1 MDEGG
6 LMKISGKTAVT
17 GLIGF
22 PVGHSI
28 SPAMHNAA
36 FAHLGLDWCYVAF
49 PVRPER
55 LGEAIG
61 GVRALGIRGINVTVP
76 HKERVIAFLDGVSD
90 EASFIGAVNT
100 VVSRDGMLTGFN
112 TDGRGFMTSLDE
124 AGIDAG
130 GRDILII
137 GAGGA
142 SRAVGYY
149 LADLASRL
157 FISDLDRDKAEA
169 LAGHLNAL
177 RGNTSVAGQEMTGD
191 RDFLSH
197 IGIVINATPLG
208 LKPDDPLPADTALLR
223 EGQVVCDL
231 IYGQTTLLQKAKE
244 AGCITMNGLGMLLWQ
259 GVYAFEIWT
268 GIAPPVGVMRAAL
281 EGALK
286 MSGT

>member
-1 MDEGG
+1 
-6 LMKISGKTAVT
+6 MKISGKTAVT

-22 PVGHSI
+22 PVDHSI

-61 GVRALGIRGINVTVP
+61 GVRALGIRGINVTIP
-76 HKERVIAFLDGVSD
+76 HKERVIASLDGVSE

-100 VVSRDGMLTGFN
+100 VVNRDGMLTGFN
-112 TDGRGFMTSLDE
+112 TDGRGFMKSLDE
-124 AGIDAG
+124 EGIDAR
-130 GRDILII
+130 GRDVLII

-149 LADLASRL
+149 LSDLASRL
-157 FISDLDRDKAEA
+157 FISDLDREKAEA
-169 LAGHLNAL
+169 LAGHLGAV
-177 RGNTSVAGQEMTGD
+177 RGNVSVAGAEMTGD
-191 RDFLSH
+191 RDFLSQV
-197 IGIVINATPLG
+197 GIVINATPLG
-208 LKPDDPLPADTALLR
+208 LKQGDPLPVDGSLLR
-223 EGQVVCDL
+223 QGQVVCDL
-231 IYGQTTLLQKAKE
+231 IYGQTPLLQKAKE
-244 AGCITMNGLGMLLWQ
+244 AGCVTMNGLGMLLWQ

-268 GIAPPVGVMRAAL
+268 GIAPPVGVMRGAL

-286 MSGT
+286 KSGT